1 MTPTTS
7 KERRQRSGVRQGL
20 VYAFALLVLA
30 GQFSSLAHQLLVQHA
45 VCAEHGELIDV
56 HAGVARQAS
65 ADRTAANEAAVSTG
79 DSAVGGAEAG
89 DEHCAVLAH
98 RRDQAAGPQRAETLT
113 FVAGAEEP
121 ALPSVDAHR
130 PPQVVQLRLAPK
142 QSPPA

>member
-20 VYAFALLVLA
+20 VYAFAGLVLA
-30 GQFSSLAHQLLVQHA
+30 SQFSSLAHQLLVQHA
-45 VCAEHGELIDV
+45 VCAEHGELVDV
-56 HAGVARQAS
+56 HAGVARHS
-65 ADRTAANEAAVSTG
+65 SIDRTAGNEASVSTG
-79 DSAVGGAEAG
+79 DSAVVGAEA
-89 DEHCAVLAH
+89 DEHCAALAH

-113 FVAGAEEP
+113 FVAADEKLTP
-121 ALPSVDAHR
+121 PRVDAHR